1 MQNTNRKVF
10 DNLVSRTKIYLV
22 IIFLLLLF
30 ISIQFNNLILPS
42 ILIFAAIIGY
52 TYFAN
57 NKRKSEIS
65 ETLQDLTLTVDSTAK
80 SSLINSPFPL
90 LILETNGNIVWKSS
104 SFVTEFQH
112 IDVNDYID
120 ELVYDIKAQIENE
133 KQVNKDKTIQKQIK
147 IDKKIYRVYGKFVN
161 SRNKEKKNKKEY
173 MMVLYFLDETE
184 KCKLQ
189 EEYEN
194 SKTCIGMIMVDNY
207 EETFQLLESEEVAQ
221 CKAEIDK
228 YIYEWINKWDGVL
241 VKSERDRYICFFEQ
255 RHLKAIKE
263 DKFSILDKIKEI
275 DLKSKV
281 QLTLSIAIS
290 NEGATQKDKYKSV
303 TTAMDIVLGRGG
315 DQAVIREN
323 DIYKFFGGR
332 TQEVERRTKVKA
344 RVVAHA
350 LENLIQESSKVLIM
364 GHTNPDIDALGSAMG
379 MYRFVKNMN
388 KNGYIIDSE
397 NASALDSFKEVL
409 AKEEEYEDVLI
420 SKEVA
425 LENIDEDTLLIVVD
439 THKKNYVESEE
450 ILEKCPKVV
459 IIDHH
464 RRSADFIENATLMFQ
479 EVYASSAAELVT
491 ELLQYAT
498 QKVDLKTIEAES
510 LYAGIMMDTK
520 NFTFKT
526 GVRTF
531 EAAAYLRR
539 CGVDIIRVK
548 KWFQSDLESFNK
560 IADIVKR
567 AEIVN
572 DTIAISINKEKTK
585 DASIVCAKA
594 ADELLT
600 ISDITASFVL
610 GYMEDKRICISGRS
624 IGDINV
630 QVILE
635 KLRRRR
641 TYYPCRSTSRRND
654 NGRSKTRT
662 NNKNKW
668 ILYRNITI
676 KIATVPG
683 LNGNKL
689 P

>member
-303 TTAMDIVLGRGG
+303 TTAMDTVLGRGG

-397 NASALDSFKEVL
+397 NAAALDSFKEVL

-662 NNKNKW
+662 NNKNK
-668 ILYRNITI
+668 
-676 KIATVPG
+676 
-683 LNGNKL
+683 
-689 P
+689 

>member
-397 NASALDSFKEVL
+397 NAAALDSFKEVL

-624 IGDINV
+624 LGDINV

-662 NNKNKW
+662 NNKNK
-668 ILYRNITI
+668 
-676 KIATVPG
+676 
-683 LNGNKL
+683 
-689 P
+689 